1 MTTYLCKYT
10 PVELLLA
17 LGCSLTEPN
26 EEVRDFSD
34 SDALIHSSVCSH
46 AKQLLTVLIEENGAD
61 CGAACEECEGGRREL
76 ILTNCCDSIRRVAD
90 IAEAEENLR
99 FDYLRMLE
107 LPHRSDDHSVKLFA
121 GELLSL
127 LRDYEA
133 LGRTFDRGSF
143 LRYWQETH
151 ERWIRTFSDDAPCI
165 AVMGARAGDQ
175 LLARLESALP
185 YHIVDLTCGGARY
198 LDAAPAEG
206 AAMELEAL
214 MEAYAKT
221 LLTQIPCMR
230 MEQVGARCKQM
241 DKPGLRGI
249 VYHTVR
255 FCDYYSF
262 EYARI
267 TRQSA
272 LPILKIESDYTVQ
285 SEGQMSTRIT
295 AFAESLRTES
305 EEPLEKKERPKEAC
319 YIGIDSGST
328 TTNVVAID
336 SEGAILASRIVR
348 TGARAGES
356 AARAVEEIR
365 QELGPERAAVIR
377 GIMATGYGR
386 EFIDLADGAKTEI
399 TCHAKGAHAMDPK
412 VRTIIDIGGQDSKVI
427 CLDEQ
432 GNVTNFLMNDKCAA
446 GTGRFL
452 EMMAR
457 TLEMELPE
465 MAKRGLKW
473 DRDLTIS
480 SVCTVFA
487 ESEVVS
493 LIAQSTE
500 TDDIVHALS
509 KSVASK
515 TCSMVKRSRG
525 QGPYMMTGGVA
536 RNSGVVREIETRL
549 GEKLHITADPDLI
562 GAYGAALFAAET
574 L

>member
-10 PVELLLA
+10 PVELLRA
-17 LGCSLTEPN
+17 LGCALTEPN

-34 SDALIHSSVCSH
+34 SDALIHSSICSH
-46 AKQLLTVLIEENGAD
+46 AKQLLTVLIEEGAKP
-61 CGAACEECEGGRREL
+61 CEAGCESCEGSRREL

-90 IAEAEENLR
+90 IAEAEASLG

-107 LPHRSDDHSVKLFA
+107 LPHRSDDHSVRLFA
-121 GELLSL
+121 GELLEL
-127 LRDYEA
+127 IRDYEA
-133 LGRTFDRGSF
+133 MGRTFDREGF
-143 LRYWQETH
+143 LRYWQETQ
-151 ERWIRTFSDDAPCI
+151 EDWIRHFGSDAACI
-165 AVMGARAGDQ
+165 AVMGARAGDR
-175 LLARLESALP
+175 LLATLESALP
-185 YHIVDLTCGGARY
+185 YEIADLTCGGMRC
-198 LDAAPAEG
+198 LDAAPENG
-206 AAMELEAL
+206 LEMSLEEL

-230 MEQVGARCKQM
+230 MEQVGARFKQM
-241 DKPGLRGI
+241 DKPGMRGI

-262 EYARI
+262 EYARLVQL
-267 TRQSA
+267 TD
-272 LPILKIESDYTVQ
+272 LPVLKIESDYTVQ
-285 SEGQMSTRIT
+285 SEGQMSTRVT
-295 AFAESLRTES
+295 AFAESLRKES
-305 EEPLEKKERPKEAC
+305 GELLEKREGPKEAC

-336 SEGAILASRIVR
+336 GEGRILASRIVR

-365 QELGPERAAVIR
+365 REIGEEKAAEIR

-386 EFIDLADGAKTEI
+386 EFIDLADAAKTEI
-399 TCHAKGAHAMDPK
+399 TCHARGAHAMDPA

-427 CLDEQ
+427 CLDEN
-432 GNVTNFLMNDKCAA
+432 GNVVNFLMNDKCAA

-493 LIAQSTE
+493 LIAQSTP

-525 QGPYMMTGGVA
+525 EGPYMMTGGVA
-536 RNSGVVREIETRL
+536 RNGGVVREIETRL
-549 GEKLHITADPDLI
+549 GERLHITEEPDLI
-562 GAYGAALFAAET
+562 GAYGAALFARDT
-574 L
+574 F